1 MLANGPEGQFEG
13 AGNGRKAEPDPG
25 GGSSGSPLFSGIVSR
40 LSPPVNSPNPT
51 KKRGRAGEALPRGR
65 GIDRLQAQPPAR
77 VAPARRAE
85 GKQRTG
91 RAALASMT

>member
-1 MLANGPEGQFEG
+1 MLTDGPEGQFEG

-25 GGSSGSPLFSGIVSR
+25 SGSSGSPLFSGFVSR

-77 VAPARRAE
+77 
-85 GKQRTG
+85 G
-91 RAALASMT
+91 RACAQSGGKAKDRQGSARVG